1 MKEGVM
7 KSSKVSPLTAEPP
20 STLLQPRDPEK
31 MRWDMQ
37 APQLAIT
44 RRAFELFEKR
54 NREHGHDW
62 EDWFQAESE
71 LLRPVSIATLESADR
86 LSLRANVLGFGEQEL
101 SVSIEPKRVVILG
114 KKGVVL
120 TETNAVD
127 WYPDQIMRVIDLP
140 TEVDPD
146 GAVVELQTGL
156 LKFELP
162 KVVKTAKKTAPAA
175 A

>member
-1 MKEGVM
+1 M
-7 KSSKVSPLTAEPP
+7 KSTKRSASKAEPP
-20 STLLQPRDPEK
+20 ATLLQPRDPERL
-31 MRWDMQ
+31 RWEMQ
-37 APQLAIT
+37 PVQLAIA

-71 LLRPVSIATLESADR
+71 LLRPVPITTRESVDQ
-86 LSLRANVLGFGEQEL
+86 LSLRVNVFGFGENEV

-114 KKGVVL
+114 KKEVMANESE
-120 TETNAVD
+120 TEKIEYID
-127 WYPDQIMRVIDLP
+127 LQPDQILRVIDLP
-140 TEVDPD
+140 TEVSPE

-162 KVVKTAKKTAPAA
+162 KAVSE
-175 A
+175 

>member
-1 MKEGVM
+1 M
-7 KSSKVSPLTAEPP
+7 KSSKVSSPTAEPP
-20 STLLQPRDPEK
+20 TTLLQPRDPEK

-37 APQLAIT
+37 PAQLAIA

-71 LLRPVSIATLESADR
+71 LLRPVSITTLESADR
-86 LSLRANVLGFGEQEL
+86 LSLRANVFGFGEQEL
-101 SVSIEPKRVVILG
+101 SVSIEPKRIVILG
-114 KKGVVL
+114 KKEAAPA
-120 TETNAVD
+120 ETKAVD

-156 LKFELP
+156 LTFELP
-162 KVVKTAKKTAPAA
+162 TVVKTARETSPAA

>member
-1 MKEGVM
+1 M
-7 KSSKVSPLTAEPP
+7 KSNKVSPSTADPP
-20 STLLQPRDPEK
+20 ATLLQPRDPEK
-31 MRWDMQ
+31 MRWEMQ
-37 APQLAIT
+37 APQLAIA

-54 NREHGHDW
+54 HREHGHDW

-71 LLRPVSIATLESADR
+71 LLRPVSITTLESADR
-86 LSLRANVLGFGEQEL
+86 LSLRANVFGFGEKEL

-114 KKGVVL
+114 KKEVVPS
-120 TETNAVD
+120 ETNTVD

-162 KVVKTAKKTAPAA
+162 KIVKTVRETAPAA

>member
-7 KSSKVSPLTAEPP
+7 KASKVSSSRAEPP
-20 STLLQPRDPEK
+20 AALLQPRDPEK
-31 MRWDMQ
+31 MRWEMQ
-37 APQLAIT
+37 AAQLAIA

-71 LLRPVSIATLESADR
+71 LLRPVSITILESTDR
-86 LSLRANVLGFGEQEL
+86 LSLRVNVFGFEEKEL

-114 KKGVVL
+114 KKEVVPI
-120 TETNAVD
+120 ETNAAD

-146 GAVVELQTGL
+146 GAVVELQTGM

-162 KVVKTAKKTAPAA
+162 KVVKTVRETPPAA

>member
-7 KSSKVSPLTAEPP
+7 KSSKVSPATAEPP
-20 STLLQPRDPEK
+20 ATLLQPRDPEK
-31 MRWDMQ
+31 MRWEMQ
-37 APQLAIT
+37 PAQLAIA

-62 EDWFQAESE
+62 EDWFRAESE
-71 LLRPVSIATLESADR
+71 LLRPVSIRTLESIDR
-86 LSLRANVLGFGEQEL
+86 LSLRANVVGFRETEL

-114 KKGVVL
+114 KKEVVPA
-120 TETNAVD
+120 ETNTVD
-127 WYPDQIMRVIDLP
+127 WYPDQIMRVIDLS

-162 KVVKTAKKTAPAA
+162 KAVKTARQTAPAA